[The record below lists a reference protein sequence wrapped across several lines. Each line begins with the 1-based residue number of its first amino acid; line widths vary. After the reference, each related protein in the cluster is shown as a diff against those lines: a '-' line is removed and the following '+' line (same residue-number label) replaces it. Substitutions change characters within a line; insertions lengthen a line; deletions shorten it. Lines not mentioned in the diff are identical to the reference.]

1 MIWRQHRR
9 DEWSTRVFDVTL
21 KGNPDHGR
29 HSAGMDDLQ
38 QRTSTDSQ
46 NQGLQGPLEEQGALI
61 SLNLSVLSETLGSP
75 HTCFFSEAL
84 PVIIAVT
91 AQNLL

>member
-9 DEWSTRVFDVTL
+9 GEWSTRVFDVTL
-21 KGNPDHGR
+21 KPRPRLSFCRN
-29 HSAGMDDLQ
+29 DLQ

-61 SLNLSVLSETLGSP
+61 SLNLSVLSEALGSP